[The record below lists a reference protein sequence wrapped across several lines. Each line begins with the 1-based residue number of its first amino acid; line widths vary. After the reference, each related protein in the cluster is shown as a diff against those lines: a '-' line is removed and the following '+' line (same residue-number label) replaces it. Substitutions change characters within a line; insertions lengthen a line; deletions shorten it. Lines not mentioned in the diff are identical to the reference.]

1 MQQYNL
7 SNNTLNLKVKKS
19 PFLVR
24 VVMFSLAF
32 SFFIFPIVGAV
43 FSVALG
49 SGLHIGFFI
58 GIGIFS
64 LVGFHT
70 LRVSLWNTYGEENIQ
85 FLESKIIYEANYGW
99 FKDGKKEI
107 SISNPKFYALAAGY
121 EEDKEGTLVITS
133 NEAEIDTVVKMPMTE
148 VGELVL
154 LLETLKNKSSLFL
167 LEKI

>member
-1 MQQYNL
+1 MSQYNL

-32 SFFIFPIVGAV
+32 SFFIAPLAGLIFAISFTTVFNIGYFIVTGI
-43 FSVALG
+43 FWI
-49 SGLHIGFFI
+49 IGFY
-58 GIGIFS
+58 
-64 LVGFHT
+64 T

-85 FLESKIIYEANYGW
+85 FLENKIIYEANYGW

-107 SISNPKFYALAAGY
+107 LISNPKFYALAAGY

-148 VGELVL
+148 VDELVL
-154 LLETLKNKSSLFL
+154 LLETLKNKSTLFL